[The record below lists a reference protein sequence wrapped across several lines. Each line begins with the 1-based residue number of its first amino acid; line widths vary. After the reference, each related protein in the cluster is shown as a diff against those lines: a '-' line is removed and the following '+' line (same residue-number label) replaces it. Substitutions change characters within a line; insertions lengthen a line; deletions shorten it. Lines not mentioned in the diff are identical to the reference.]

1 MGVLAGQGRQSTRRE
16 TNNWHN
22 DISTRDRSREGAEKA
37 IDLSARFKNPNFMR
51 VYEFRRSAPAAGE
64 SHAGTEAV
72 SVLLP
77 ER

>member
-1 MGVLAGQGRQSTRRE
+1 MGGWQAKHDEAFE
-16 TNNWHN
+16 TNNWYN

-51 VYEFRRSAPAAGE
+51 VNEFSRSAPAAGE

-72 SVLLP
+72 SVRLP